1 MKIFRLPPL
10 PNFLQRHADK
20 LGASQS
26 LGSAW
31 GWLADLRDPLTRNN
45 VGEITRVLS
54 GSGLT
59 SDQLR
64 ALALAAREASG
75 EGQ

>member
-1 MKIFRLPPL
+1 MKIRFPKL
-10 PNFLQRHADK
+10 PNILQRQADK

-31 GWLADLRDPLTRNN
+31 GWLADLRDPLKTNN

-64 ALALAAREASG
+64 ALALAARAAG
-75 EGQ
+75 EGS